1 MADYIIVPSSPSS
14 FVAPSSVT
22 SGITYD
28 GSALSELAVTNNEG
42 LNSGL
47 GKISTLIGGHT
58 TNIATINTSI
68 TSINTSITTINTTI
82 ASVST
87 ENVIYSKS
95 VGTLTCLSAA
105 STKLTDILDAIN
117 TQVCTIQT
125 NITSLQS
132 TVGSTSDY
140 PQDGRSSGDL
150 TVTNELSKDHINKT
164 KTNTNKG
171 DVVTTSGLNVTI
183 GAIDNAL
190 VKGTI
195 TQRSQ
200 VVVAM
205 SATKDNYVFVD
216 RTESAGYTV
225 KNVTIGATAPTA
237 TSDELSIYKFTT
249 DGSSVTATTD
259 IRNEYPYDGDY
270 LEDESIIS
278 RHITDLTVTTNKI
291 NINDDLSI
299 RNFKITN
306 LATPVSANDATNKS
320 YVDGKVV
327 NASGTTGV
335 LSKFTGTNTLGDSII
350 TESGTTLSIAGDKIG
365 MGISAFESPVGIVKY
380 LKIEDTSSAGIIL
393 NDTGGTEWSI
403 YSADSSL
410 YFNASTGGVSLG
422 NRMTLLED
430 GRLGIGKTPG
440 ANTLLDVKMG
450 TGKYAVLNSTTY
462 FSASITG
469 GADRLNQVGASDG
482 HASPKVISIGVRGT
496 SDGTGS
502 TERGAVSDGY
512 IYSNTNS
519 NGLNIISQEGA
530 GSEDDYIR
538 FYAGGDATDT
548 ASMFIT
554 GRAVGAVKKGDIGIG
569 IEAPLAKLHIA
580 QTSSSGARPCL
591 ELQQDDVDDVFIE
604 FDGTSAADSTKSISS
619 STATAS
625 AKFGAVR
632 ISING
637 TDKWIRV
644 YDSAV

>member
-365 MGISAFESPVGIVKY
+365 MGISAF
-380 LKIEDTSSAGIIL
+380 
-393 NDTGGTEWSI
+393 
-403 YSADSSL
+403 
-410 YFNASTGGVSLG
+410 
-422 NRMTLLED
+422 
-430 GRLGIGKTPG
+430 
-440 ANTLLDVKMG
+440 
-450 TGKYAVLNSTTY
+450 
-462 FSASITG
+462 
-469 GADRLNQVGASDG
+469 
-482 HASPKVISIGVRGT
+482 
-496 SDGTGS
+496 
-502 TERGAVSDGY
+502 
-512 IYSNTNS
+512 
-519 NGLNIISQEGA
+519 
-530 GSEDDYIR
+530 
-538 FYAGGDATDT
+538 
-548 ASMFIT
+548 
-554 GRAVGAVKKGDIGIG
+554 
-569 IEAPLAKLHIA
+569 
-580 QTSSSGARPCL
+580 
-591 ELQQDDVDDVFIE
+591 
-604 FDGTSAADSTKSISS
+604 
-619 STATAS
+619 
-625 AKFGAVR
+625 
-632 ISING
+632 
-637 TDKWIRV
+637 
-644 YDSAV
+644 